1 MTRVIRVQSSAVYPG
16 RPRLRPMIDSHHKNL
31 EARRL
36 FDGIAGRYE
45 EPARAFSLFQYDR
58 WRRFLVSRLELDAD
72 ASVLDV
78 CTGTGVVAIDIARR
92 TGCQVIGLDLSDRM
106 IEQAHRNLTRPDLAS
121 LVSLVKGR
129 AETMP
134 FSDRSFD
141 AVVFTFLL
149 RYVEDTSETLQELV
163 RVLRPGGQMASL
175 EFFVPRN
182 TLIHGLWLLH
192 TRLVIPAGTRFISPG
207 WRAVGSF
214 LGPNIS
220 AFYRKHTLEN
230 LIQMWTD
237 AGMSNV
243 QTRVLSLGGAVV
255 MWGRKEDRVES

>member
-1 MTRVIRVQSSAVYPG
+1 M
-16 RPRLRPMIDSHHKNL
+16 RPMINSRHKNA

-58 WRRFLVSRLELDAD
+58 WRRFLVSQLKLDSN

-78 CTGTGVVAIDIARR
+78 CTGTGVVAIDITRR
-92 TGCQVIGLDLSDRM
+92 MGCHVVGLDLSDRM
-106 IEQAHRNLTRPDLAS
+106 IEQAHRNLTPPDLAS
-121 LVSLVKGR
+121 SVSLVKGR

-134 FSDRSFD
+134 FSNRSFD

-149 RYVEDTSETLQELV
+149 RYVEDTSDTLRELV

-175 EFFVPRN
+175 EFFVPQN
-182 TLIHGLWLLH
+182 PLIRGLWLLH

-220 AFYRKHTLEN
+220 AFYREHTLEH
-230 LIQMWTD
+230 LIRMWTE

-243 QTRVLSLGGAVV
+243 QTRVLSLGGALV
-255 MWGRKEDRVES
+255 MWGRKEARIES

>member
-1 MTRVIRVQSSAVYPG
+1 MS
-16 RPRLRPMIDSHHKNL
+16 PMIKSCHKNA

-36 FDGIAGRYE
+36 FDGIAGSYE
-45 EPARAFSLFQYDR
+45 EPARAFSLFQYNR
-58 WRRFLVSRLELDAD
+58 WRRFLVSRLELNSN

-78 CTGTGVVAIDIARR
+78 CTGTGVVGIDIARR
-92 TGCQVIGLDLSDRM
+92 MGCHVVGLDLSDRM
-106 IEQAHRNLTRPDLAS
+106 IEQAHRNLTASDLTS

-134 FSDRSFD
+134 FYERSFD

-149 RYVEDTSETLQELV
+149 RYVEDSSGTLRELV

-175 EFFVPRN
+175 DFFVPQN
-182 TLIHGLWLLH
+182 SFIHRLWLLH

-207 WRAVGSF
+207 WREMGSF

-220 AFYRKHTLEN
+220 AFYREHSLEH
-230 LIQMWTD
+230 LIRMWTE

-243 QTRVLSLGGAVV
+243 QTRILSFGGALVI
-255 MWGRKEDRVES
+255 WGRKEVRVES

>member
-1 MTRVIRVQSSAVYPG
+1 
-16 RPRLRPMIDSHHKNL
+16 MINSRHKNA

-58 WRRFLVSRLELDAD
+58 WRRFLVSQLKLDSN

-92 TGCQVIGLDLSDRM
+92 MGSHVVGLDLSDRM
-106 IEQAHRNLTRPDLAS
+106 IEQAHRNLTPPDLAS

-149 RYVEDTSETLQELV
+149 RYVEDISDTLRELV

-175 EFFVPRN
+175 EFFVPQN
-182 TLIHGLWLLH
+182 PLIHGLWLLH

-220 AFYRKHTLEN
+220 AFYREHTLEH
-230 LIQMWTD
+230 LIRMWTE

-255 MWGRKEDRVES
+255 MWGRKEARVES

>member
-1 MTRVIRVQSSAVYPG
+1 
-16 RPRLRPMIDSHHKNL
+16 MINSRHKNA

-45 EPARAFSLFQYDR
+45 EPAQAFSLFQYNR
-58 WRRFLVSRLELDAD
+58 WRRFLVSKLKLDSN

-78 CTGTGVVAIDIARR
+78 CTGTGVVAIDLARR
-92 TGCQVIGLDLSDRM
+92 MGCHVVGLDLSDRM
-106 IEQAHRNLTRPDLAS
+106 IEQAHRNITPPDLDS

-134 FSDRSFD
+134 LSDSSFD

-149 RYVEDTSETLQELV
+149 RYVEDTSDTLRELV

-175 EFFVPRN
+175 EFFVPQN
-182 TLIHGLWLLH
+182 PLIHVLWLLH

-207 WRAVGSF
+207 WRAVGLF

-220 AFYRKHTLEN
+220 AFYREHTLEH
-230 LIQMWTD
+230 LIRMWTE

-243 QTRVLSLGGAVV
+243 QTRVLSLGGAIV
-255 MWGRKEDRVES
+255 MWGQKEARVES